1 MIWFFIYDSWY
12 DWIDN
17 ANEIGEWYDMTRY
30 DMMQIIFDIFEYDN
44 DSFIDLIY
52 DLIYDNDKL

>member
-1 MIWFFIYDSWY
+1 MIWYDSIWY
-12 DWIDN
+12 D
-17 ANEIGEWYDMTRY
+17 ANNI
-30 DMMQIIFDIFEYDN
+30 DIFEYDN